1 MRVLSSTLVLCL
13 ALGCPA
19 PTPEGEEAPEVSAG
33 HEQPI
38 EAAADPETP
47 EAPETARNTRTR
59 LRDLRLGES
68 ITYLVQVPGEDR
80 EVRLRVEEVAARGDA
95 VAVKLGPVGVP
106 LGEAPLFVGW
116 VIANDHGIFGL
127 EAHVSLAQPGFAP
140 IDPRGELVTE
150 ARANVGWH
158 VPTGW
163 WDANTR
169 AFGTDPNSGWHL
181 ANAQPEVTGAING
194 ERCVAIA
201 RDEGAHETR
210 MQVCENVGIYTIER
224 QTAEGL
230 ERWRLLDLGD
240 APDEL
245 RPRE

>member
-1 MRVLSSTLVLCL
+1 M
-13 ALGCPA
+13 
-19 PTPEGEEAPEVSAG
+19 
-33 HEQPI
+33 
-38 EAAADPETP
+38 
-47 EAPETARNTRTR
+47 
-59 LRDLRLGES
+59 
-68 ITYLVQVPGEDR
+68 
-80 EVRLRVEEVAARGDA
+80 EEVIERDAA

-106 LGEAPLFVGW
+106 LGESPLYVGW
-116 VIANDHGIFGL
+116 VIANDGGIYGL
-127 EAHVSLAQPGFAP
+127 EPHVSLAQPGFSP
-140 IDPRGELVTE
+140 LDPHGALVTE

-158 VPTGW
+158 VPTAW
-163 WDANTR
+163 WDASTR

-201 RDEGAHETR
+201 RDEGEGETR
-210 MQVCENVGIYTIER
+210 MQVCENVGIYTVER
-224 QTAEGL
+224 QGDRGL